1 MLNGIVVVLH
11 RDGRCVAPLAQPDN
25 VGSIPQ
31 RLTVVVN
38 IVSLWLPTGT
48 LVNARVDLAFLVA
61 PPGFDE
67 LAVWVRVQRQ
77 PHH

>member
-11 RDGRCVAPLAQPDN
+11 RDGRCVALLAQPDN

-48 LVNARVDLAFLVA
+48 LVNARVDLA
-61 PPGFDE
+61 
-67 LAVWVRVQRQ
+67 VRVNISDLAASELLITRRV
-77 PHH
+77 